1 MQASVEVSS
10 EEDLSDREWLAS
22 YSACYQLVD
31 FVFFN
36 LNVMPDYFRYDSLLN
51 MIDRDDKTEEKFSV
65 FALFNFTWIT
75 FGSTNL
81 GLVTISLM
89 N

>member
-36 LNVMPDYFRYDSLLN
+36 LNVMPDYFRYDSLPEY
-51 MIDRDDKTEEKFSV
+51 DQ
-65 FALFNFTWIT
+65 
-75 FGSTNL
+75 
-81 GLVTISLM
+81 
-89 N
+89 

>member
-31 FVFFN
+31 FVFFFN
-36 LNVMPDYFRYDSLLN
+36 LNVTPDYFRYDSLPEY
-51 MIDRDDKTEEKFSV
+51 D
-65 FALFNFTWIT
+65 
-75 FGSTNL
+75 
-81 GLVTISLM
+81 
-89 N
+89 